1 VPDHAR
7 FRGAAGDA
15 PEFTDLGP
23 SDWSLTFDTETLTDA
38 SQRLRIGTYQVRRG
52 EGLVQAGVFL
62 DPEVLTPSEIETVH
76 QHADARGWR
85 VRTLT
90 DFVDDVFYPLALELG
105 SLVIRFNLPFDISRL
120 AIAHGPAKSPG
131 GRMRGGF
138 SFRLS
143 DNPKHPPVHV
153 KRIGARA
160 AFIRLAIA
168 EGETSG
174 AAESR
179 SWWDAAQ
186 PKGVLRGC
194 GHAGRWPP

>member
-105 SLVIRFNLPFDISRL
+105 GLVIRFNLPFDISRL
-120 AIAHGPAKSPG
+120 AYRPRSREEPRRKNARRLLLSAQRQPEASSRTGQAHRGASGLHPACDR
-131 GRMRGGF
+131 GRG
-138 SFRLS
+138 
-143 DNPKHPPVHV
+143 D
-153 KRIGARA
+153 
-160 AFIRLAIA
+160 IRS
-168 EGETSG
+168 SG
-174 AAESR
+174 IEIVVGR
-179 SWWDAAQ
+179 SAT
-186 PKGVLRGC
+186 
-194 GHAGRWPP
+194 

>member
-1 VPDHAR
+1 MPDHAR

-52 EGLVQAGVFL
+52 ESFVQAGVFL

-105 SLVIRFNLPFDISRL
+105 GLVIRSDLPFDISRL

-143 DNPKHPPVHV
+143 DNPSCVQ
-153 KRIGARA
+153 
-160 AFIRLAIA
+160 
-168 EGETSG
+168 
-174 AAESR
+174 AAEMSP
-179 SWWDAAQ
+179 SE
-186 PKGVLRGC
+186 
-194 GHAGRWPP
+194 AGRPFPLPHPDRLPEPITSTPRMRTRRPL